1 MSKRKEFQ
9 VVWKRLEKSEHL
21 HRILAD
27 IQPLAEW
34 EQHASVNDIPTYN
47 YTCVDSYVHQPNIQT
62 SSLPLTPSAGKK
74 PYKLEP

>member
-1 MSKRKEFQ
+1 MSKREEFQ

-47 YTCVDSYVHQPNIQT
+47 YTMC
-62 SSLPLTPSAGKK
+62 
-74 PYKLEP
+74 